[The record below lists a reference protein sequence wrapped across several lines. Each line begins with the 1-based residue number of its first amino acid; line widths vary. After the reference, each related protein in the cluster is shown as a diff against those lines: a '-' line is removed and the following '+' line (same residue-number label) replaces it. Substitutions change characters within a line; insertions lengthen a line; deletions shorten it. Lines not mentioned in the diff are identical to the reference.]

1 MIKVLIADDHPVVR
15 RGLRQILEQ
24 TPELMVGAEVG
35 SAREVLDAISQQS
48 WNVVILDISLPGGN
62 GIDLIKDIRRERP
75 DARVLILTAHSEEQY
90 AVRAI
95 KAGAAGFL
103 NKESAPDKLTEATL
117 KIAAGGRYVSAALAE
132 TLASLLAGDSTA
144 QPHECLS
151 DREFEILK
159 LLASGKTVSEVAEG
173 LALSVKTV
181 STHRARILRKMNM
194 RTNAELTHYAVRT
207 GLVS

>member
-15 RGLRQILEQ
+15 RGLRQILEE
-24 TPELMVGAEVG
+24 TSDILVGAEVG
-35 SAREVLDAISQQS
+35 SAEDVLSAVRAQP
-48 WNVVILDISLPGGN
+48 WTVVVLDISLPGGN
-62 GIDLIKDIRRERP
+62 GIDLLKDIRRERP

-103 NKESAPDKLTEATL
+103 NKESAPEKLTEATRR
-117 KIAAGGRYVSAALAE
+117 IAAGGRYVSPALAE
-132 TLASLLAGDSTA
+132 TLASILAGDA
-144 QPHECLS
+144 GGQPHEALS

-159 LLASGKTVSEVAEG
+159 LLASGKTVSEVAQG
-173 LALSVKTV
+173 LSLSVKTV
-181 STHRARILRKMNM
+181 STHRARILKKMNL
-194 RTNAELTHYAVRT
+194 RTNAELTQYAMRQ

>member
-1 MIKVLIADDHPVVR
+1 
-15 RGLRQILEQ
+15 
-24 TPELMVGAEVG
+24 
-35 SAREVLDAISQQS
+35 
-48 WNVVILDISLPGGN
+48 
-62 GIDLIKDIRRERP
+62 
-75 DARVLILTAHSEEQY
+75 
-90 AVRAI
+90 VRAI

-132 TLASLLAGDSTA
+132 TLASMLAGDSSG
-144 QPHECLS
+144 QPHERLS

-173 LALSVKTV
+173 LALSVKTI

-194 RTNAELTHYAVRT
+194 RTNAELTHYAVRA